1 MEKRYLK
8 ATGLFFLTIG
18 LILASGCTGGGD
30 KTTTT
35 AAKTTT
41 SEGGVTTTQA
51 ESATTTQ
58 APATTTPSGVEG
70 MYTGFMEVSEG
81 QWVEYVMDSEGMETK
96 QRIENIG
103 TDIVNGVKSTG
114 VEMEIEAGGQTS
126 ITQMWVDSSTQ
137 ELVKYAMK
145 TQDMVMCM
153 DVSNME
159 EEPPALGGEEGTPE
173 DYLPN
178 MPDISYGTYTTPT
191 GKTVNVAKYSSGEL
205 GEGEYWVSSEIPFGM
220 VKTVDPEGETI
231 MYLYD
236 YGLSGAMRSITKS
249 EMENCMDLSEG
260 MPDIPM

>member
-58 APATTTPSGVEG
+58 AHATTTPSGAEG
-70 MYTGFMEVSEG
+70 TYTGFMEVSEG
-81 QWVEYVMDSEGMETK
+81 QWVEYVMESEGMETK

-114 VEMEIEAGGQTS
+114 LEMEIEAGGQTS

-153 DVSNME
+153 DVGNME
-159 EEPPALGGEEGTPE
+159 EEVPALGGDEGTPE
-173 DYLPN
+173 DYPPD

-191 GKTVNVAKYSSGEL
+191 GKTVNVAKFISE
-205 GEGEYWVSSEIPFGM
+205 EGEYWVSSEVPFGM
-220 VKTVDPEGETI
+220 VKVIDPDGETV
-231 MYLYD
+231 MYLHD
-236 YGLSGAMRSITKS
+236 YGLSGAARSIS
-249 EMENCMDLSEG
+249 ESEIENCMEFSEG
-260 MPDIPM
+260 MPSVSFPR